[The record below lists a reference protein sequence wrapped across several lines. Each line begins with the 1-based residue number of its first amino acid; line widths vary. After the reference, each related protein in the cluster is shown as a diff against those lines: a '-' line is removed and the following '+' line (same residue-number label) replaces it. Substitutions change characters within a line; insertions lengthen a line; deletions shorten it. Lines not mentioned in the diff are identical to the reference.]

1 MNKVTSGE
9 IARLI
14 ALVVLTLLEGV
25 ALLSVALRIVLLPLG
40 DAYPRIVSAVVVLV
54 PILVGLLSRRWEAAV
69 LLGVLP
75 FWVMG
80 IIYQLIYVPV
90 WNLDLLSIGNILS
103 PFVSVSAFALG
114 LSYLGWVLR
123 RWVWQRVRVS
133 HSASGTAK
141 ERPTHQTHPRTW
153 CRRII
158 RLPRRQRPALPW
170 LPRSQLNRRENFSR
184 PVTRKMPWRPLPN
197 CPIIRKRASAVGRH
211 AGWPTSDSNAYK
223 NRRSTKPTRL
233 LPTLAA
239 ISPPP
244 TCPRASCGSA

>member
-1 MNKVTSGE
+1 MNKLTSGE

-14 ALVVLTLLEGV
+14 ALVALTLLEGV
-25 ALLSVALRIVLLPLG
+25 ALLSVALRIVFLPLG

-80 IIYQLIYVPV
+80 IVYQLVYVPV

-123 RWVWQRVRVS
+123 RVLF
-133 HSASGTAK
+133 G
-141 ERPTHQTHPRTW
+141 
-153 CRRII
+153 
-158 RLPRRQRPALPW
+158 
-170 LPRSQLNRRENFSR
+170 
-184 PVTRKMPWRPLPN
+184 
-197 CPIIRKRASAVGRH
+197 RASTQY
-211 AGWPTSDSNAYK
+211 P
-223 NRRSTKPTRL
+223 
-233 LPTLAA
+233 
-239 ISPPP
+239 
-244 TCPRASCGSA
+244 